1 MRRLI
6 FIFLVCLVF
15 CPVKSFAAMPE
26 FVWAGGGI
34 MVSDQ
39 SSPGYMADTMISFGS
54 YNSIVF
60 FADPMLT
67 LRHEK
72 LGVSLGGGGRFA
84 MFSGEIIGG
93 LNGYFDYNNDHNHRR
108 FAVGAEAFQKFGSAY
123 FNVYL
128 PTSGL
133 NDGQEALPGFDFN
146 ICIPIPNFALI
157 TVWPGMFFYSGK
169 HENDLIGVS
178 IKVKAQPIKPL
189 EVYLG
194 FRSEAPESGR
204 NTGEIFAGID
214 IAIPITGFDIEKLIK
229 FYNPQYPL
237 EINSQMG
244 SRVVRE
250 RFISYENYHAE

>member
-1 MRRLI
+1 
-6 FIFLVCLVF
+6 
-15 CPVKSFAAMPE
+15 
-26 FVWAGGGI
+26 
-34 MVSDQ
+34 
-39 SSPGYMADTMISFGS
+39 
-54 YNSIVF
+54 
-60 FADPMLT
+60 
-67 LRHEK
+67 
-72 LGVSLGGGGRFA
+72 

-93 LNGYFDYNNDHNHRR
+93 INGYFDYNNDHNHRR

-146 ICIPIPNFALI
+146 ICIPIPNLAFI

>member
-1 MRRLI
+1 
-6 FIFLVCLVF
+6 
-15 CPVKSFAAMPE
+15 
-26 FVWAGGGI
+26 
-34 MVSDQ
+34 
-39 SSPGYMADTMISFGS
+39 
-54 YNSIVF
+54 
-60 FADPMLT
+60 
-67 LRHEK
+67 
-72 LGVSLGGGGRFA
+72 
-84 MFSGEIIGG
+84 
-93 LNGYFDYNNDHNHRR
+93 
-108 FAVGAEAFQKFGSAY
+108 
-123 FNVYL
+123 
-128 PTSGL
+128 
-133 NDGQEALPGFDFN
+133 
-146 ICIPIPNFALI
+146 
-157 TVWPGMFFYSGK
+157 MFFYSGK